1 MDGVEVPGLEEK
13 IPGLLFADDAV
24 ILADSEIAL
33 KNSFFKLNLWAEKWK
48 MKINNKKCGVIPVDA
63 AIKSQLFIQQKPV
76 HTVDEYTYLGL
87 KFNKN
92 WTHKDTLKNNAEKAR
107 RALYASYYFFKRRDI
122 PTKFKVMA
130 VKGIIIPIATYGCEI
145 FGMSAVRCYSLQ
157 KVADD
162 ATRIAMNVG
171 KSTAMN
177 RLRTELSIAQINT
190 KSSIARERAYHKWSS
205 SRTWISDLINNPMLN
220 RKDTWVTG

>member
-1 MDGVEVPGLEEK
+1 
-13 IPGLLFADDAV
+13 
-24 ILADSEIAL
+24 
-33 KNSFFKLNLWAEKWK
+33 
-48 MKINNKKCGVIPVDA
+48 
-63 AIKSQLFIQQKPV
+63 
-76 HTVDEYTYLGL
+76 
-87 KFNKN
+87 
-92 WTHKDTLKNNAEKAR
+92 
-107 RALYASYYFFKRRDI
+107 
-122 PTKFKVMA
+122 MA
-130 VKGIIIPIATYGCEI
+130 VKGIIIPIATYGCELFGMSAVRCYSLQKVADDATRI
-145 FGMSAVRCYSLQ
+145 MAVKGVIIPIATYGCELFGMSAVRCYSLQ